1 MFPRINGRPC
11 FTWILSRYFFNP
23 PFLQT
28 LKKPTNSDKLFR
40 SATSQSNHQRLQ
52 RKHHFF
58 YHQFQMGLFL
68 ARMLIRRKL
77 QQQNVLGSPRFNN
90 LEGSAVRTRVSPN
103 YWELEDGL
111 VISSL
116 ALLIYRVYHRLG
128 SIWKSG
134 HLTLMSKMATRS
146 YLTSLWL

>member
-1 MFPRINGRPC
+1 MLYQQPVLWRKKGLQITDTFADALSLSM
-11 FTWILSRYFFNP
+11 IL
-23 PFLQT
+23 
-28 LKKPTNSDKLFR
+28 TNDQPVCVLHSE
-40 SATSQSNHQRLQ
+40 
-52 RKHHFF
+52 
-58 YHQFQMGLFL
+58 
-68 ARMLIRRKL
+68 RKL